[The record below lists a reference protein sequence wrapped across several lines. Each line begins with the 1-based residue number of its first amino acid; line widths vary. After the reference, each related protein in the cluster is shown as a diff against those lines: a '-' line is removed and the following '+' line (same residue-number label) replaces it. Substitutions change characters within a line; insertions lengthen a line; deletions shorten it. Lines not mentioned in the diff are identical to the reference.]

1 VWGTTGPL
9 STALYRAGV
18 RTFSR
23 SFKFHRPRGVYC
35 GTGDCPNC
43 GMVVDGEGDRDV
55 AHAQLT
61 LGSGM
66 IMLGSESTSAD
77 RWGPHAGQSWVYVA
91 VEDPDALHERAKAA
105 GAEVVMEPMDTDYGS
120 RDFAIRDPEGN
131 LWNFG
136 TYRP

>member
-1 VWGTTGPL
+1 MTNDTETAK
-9 STALYRAGV
+9 STQTFYPTFRYRDARAAIDWLVEALGFEA
-18 RTFSR
+18 
-23 SFKFHRPRGVYC
+23 
-35 GTGDCPNC
+35 
-43 GMVVDGEGDRDV
+43 GMVVDDEGDRDV

-66 IMLGSESTSAD
+66 IMLGSEASSAD
-77 RWGPHAGQSWVYVA
+77 KWGSHAGQGWVYVA
-91 VEDPDALHERAKAA
+91 VDDPDALYERAKAA
-105 GAEVVMEPMDTDYGS
+105 GAEVVMEPTDTDYGS

>member
-1 VWGTTGPL
+1 MAE
-9 STALYRAGV
+9 STQVFYPSFRYRDARAAIDWLVEALGFEV
-18 RTFSR
+18 
-23 SFKFHRPRGVYC
+23 
-35 GTGDCPNC
+35 

-55 AHAQLT
+55 AHAELT

-77 RWGPHAGQSWVYVA
+77 RWGPHAGQGWVYVA
-91 VEDPDALHERAKAA
+91 VEDPDALHERATGA
-105 GAEVVMEPMDTDYGS
+105 GAEVVMEPMDTDHGS